1 MAQFKADFF
10 GAANGEIYPRV
21 YPAGEECPPE
31 LEAAAIEAGA
41 LDKKVVAK
49 LIAAKAQAD
58 AAAKAQEEADAAAKA
73 QEEADAAAKA
83 QEEAAKQ

>member
-1 MAQFKADFF
+1 MAKFKADFF

-31 LEAAAIEAGA
+31 LETAAIEAGA
-41 LDKKVVAK
+41 LDKKDVAK
-49 LIAAKAQAD
+49 LIAAKAQA
-58 AAAKAQEEADAAAKA
+58 EADAAAKA